1 MNQHKITKQNT
12 SPSRLVIV
20 GKNDHDPLKEKN
32 NTNMKNKV
40 NDIHIATINCRSL
53 RTPEKLQEL
62 ELAIEELKWDIIGI
76 SEMRRFGEGIENHGK
91 YVLHYKGETPGLYGV
106 GFMVK
111 VNLVNNIEELS
122 GFSERIAILNIKL
135 PVNGDKEERWSIIQA
150 YSPTESDKKED
161 VKTIEEFYEN
171 LQNAIDNAHKNVIVM
186 GDFNGQIGI
195 QNSGE
200 ENTIGNYGYGN
211 RSKNGTRLVN
221 FALENRLSILNS
233 FYKRKPSKKWT
244 WISPNGQYKNEIDFI
259 MSNNRKAFKNIS
271 IINNLNFHTD
281 HRMVRVAMSGMFK
294 KTRRFQNKQLAVQYS
309 GDPKL
314 LLNNLQTSLDAA
326 ELEKK
331 EYPSIQEKY
340 NLLLNQLKTVTRKTN
355 KSIKKEVSLT
365 IKQLLQERKELLR
378 QKEIKGNRQR
388 VTEVSKK
395 ISEQLRKER
404 KTKRSNTMKS
414 YIEKTGGIKKA
425 LKELNYKKDW
435 IPSMRKKDGNSTG
448 KRLEILKI
456 ATEFYRNL
464 YRSQKEKDTIKE
476 NDEITNEEYI
486 PEIMKEETI
495 KAINTQKLDKAPG
508 SDLVTNELLKATLP
522 VIAPRLTD
530 IFNEIINTE
539 NIPEDWTKSTIIL
552 LHKKGDKG
560 DIANYRPISLMSN
573 IYKVFSKIILS
584 RITNTL
590 EENQPKEQAGFRRH
604 FSTIDHIHALR
615 QILQKFKEYNKIYY
629 IGFVDFNK
637 AFDTLEHR
645 FIWDALK
652 DQGVHAKYIRI
663 LKNVYT
669 KSTTQVKLESIGE
682 EFPVERGVRQGD
694 PISPKIFAAVLEMI
708 FRNLD
713 WTNKGLN
720 INGEN
725 LSHLRFADDLILFS
739 ENPKTL
745 KEMLQQLAE
754 ESEKAGLSMNLTK
767 TKVMSNSSQT
777 ESITVND
784 EEIEYVKEYVY
795 LGQLISTE
803 ECMQKEIERR
813 ITNTWKRYWSLSEV
827 MKNQDMSMRNKRRI
841 YNMCILPCLLYGC
854 QTWALTEEQARK
866 IKVCQNGM
874 ERSTIGIKRKDR
886 VKLKCIKNKT
896 KFKNA
901 YTTYRCL
908 KWRWA
913 GHMIREKKEKWTRI
927 ITEWQPR
934 DSKRNR
940 GRQTRRWEDDI
951 KKVAGP
957 IWTRIAKNRTEW
969 KSLEEA
975 YVERQAE
982 M

>member
-1 MNQHKITKQNT
+1 
-12 SPSRLVIV
+12 
-20 GKNDHDPLKEKN
+20 
-32 NTNMKNKV
+32 MKNKV
-40 NDIHIATINCRSL
+40 NDIQIATINCRSL
-53 RTPEKLQEL
+53 RTPEKLREL

-91 YVLHYKGETPGLYGV
+91 YVLHYKGETLGLYGV
-106 GFMVK
+106 GFMIK
-111 VNLVNNIEELS
+111 INLVNNIEELR
-122 GFSERIAILNIKL
+122 GVSERIAILNIKL
-135 PVNGDKEERWSIIQA
+135 SLSGKKEERWSIIQA
-150 YSPTESDKKED
+150 YSPTETDKKED
-161 VKTIEEFYEN
+161 VKTIEKFYED
-171 LQNAIDNAHKNVIVM
+171 LQNTIDNAHKNVIVM

-233 FYKRKPSKKWT
+233 FYKKKPSKKWT

-259 MSNNRKAFKNIS
+259 MSNNRKVFKNVS
-271 IINNLNFHTD
+271 IINNLNFNTD
-281 HRMVRVAMSGMFK
+281 HRMVRATMSGRFK
-294 KTRRFQNKQLAVQYS
+294 KTRRFQNKHIAVQYT

-314 LLNNLQTSLDAA
+314 LLNNLQISLEAE

-331 EYPSIQEKY
+331 ECTSTQEKY
-340 NLLLNQLKTVTRKTN
+340 NLLLNQLKTVARKT
-355 KSIKKEVSLT
+355 IKDIKQEVSLT
-365 IKQLLQERKELLR
+365 IKQLLQERKELR
-378 QKEIKGNRQR
+378 QQRRTKENRQR
-388 VTEVSKK
+388 ITEVSKK
-395 ISEQLRKER
+395 ISEQLRKDR
-404 KTKRSNTMKS
+404 KTKRSNTLKS

-425 LKELNYKKDW
+425 LKELNHKKDW
-435 IPSMRKKDGNSTG
+435 ILCMKNRDGKNTG
-448 KRLEILKI
+448 KRHEILKI
-456 ATEFYRNL
+456 ATKFYRDL

-476 NDEITNEEYI
+476 NDKTDEEYI

-522 VIAPRLTD
+522 VITPKLTD
-530 IFNEIINTE
+530 IFNEIIKTE
-539 NIPEDWTKSTIIL
+539 KIPEDWTKSTITL

-560 DIANYRPISLMSN
+560 DISNYRPISLMSN

-590 EENQPKEQAGFRRH
+590 EENQPKEQAGFRRN
-604 FSTIDHIHALR
+604 FSTIDHIHAVR
-615 QILQKFKEYNKIYY
+615 QILQKFREYNKIYY

-652 DQGVHAKYIRI
+652 RQGVHAKYIRI

-669 KSTTQVKLESIGE
+669 NSTAQVKLESIGE

-694 PISPKIFAAVLEMI
+694 PISPKIFSAVLEMI

-745 KEMLQQLAE
+745 ETMLQQLAK

-777 ESITVND
+777 EPITINN
-784 EEIEYVKEYVY
+784 ETIEYVREYVY
-795 LGQLISTE
+795 LGQLISIE

-813 ITNTWKRYWSLSEV
+813 IANTWKRYWSLGEV
-827 MKNQDMSMRNKRRI
+827 MKNKDISMKNKRTV
-841 YNMCILPCLLYGC
+841 YNMCIQPCLLYGC
-854 QTWALTEEQARK
+854 QTWALTEDLARK
-866 IKVCQNGM
+866 IKICQNGI
-874 ERSTIGIKRKDR
+874 ERSTMGVKRKHR
-886 VKLKCIKNKT
+886 VKLTYINSKT
-896 KFKNA
+896 KFNNA
-901 YTTYRCL
+901 YTTYRYL

-913 GHMIREKKEKWTRI
+913 GHMIREKKEKWTRL
-927 ITEWQPR
+927 ITEWLPR

-940 GRQTRRWEDDI
+940 GRQFKRWEDDI
-951 KKVAGP
+951 IKIAGP
-957 IWTRIAKNRTEW
+957 IWTRIAKDRIEW

-975 YVERQAE
+975 YVERQAAT
-982 M
+982 